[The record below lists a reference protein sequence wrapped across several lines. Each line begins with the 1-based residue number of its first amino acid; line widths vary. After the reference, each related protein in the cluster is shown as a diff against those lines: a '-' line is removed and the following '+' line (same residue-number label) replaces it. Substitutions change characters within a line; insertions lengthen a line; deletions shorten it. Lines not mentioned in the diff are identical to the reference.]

1 MRTLIV
7 IFCISGFLAKD
18 IARLGWEIW
27 FKVNQEQIIAE
38 KCENKAKPI
47 LHCNGKCYLSKLLE
61 KLEQKQQN
69 HNSKTNPFN
78 SNIKFEFIPTPLE
91 ILQFETENEIN
102 GKPFFLSKI
111 QPIQEFSGFVF
122 HPPSEIV
129 I

>member
-38 KCENKAKPI
+38 KCENKAKPM
-47 LHCNGKCYLSKLLE
+47 LHCNGKCYLSKQLE
-61 KLEQKQQN
+61 KLEQKEQN

-78 SNIKFEFIPTPLE
+78 SNIKFDFIPTPLE
-91 ILQFETENEIN
+91 ILQLETENEIN
-102 GKPFFLSKI
+102 GRPFFQSKI

>member
-7 IFCISGFLAKD
+7 IFCITGFLAKD

-38 KCENKAKPI
+38 KCENKAKPM
-47 LHCNGKCYLSKLLE
+47 LHCNGKCYLSKQLE
-61 KLEQKQQN
+61 KLEQKEQN

-78 SNIKFEFIPTPLE
+78 NNLKFEYIPTPLDLTFLVAE
-91 ILQFETENEIN
+91 IE
-102 GKPFFLSKI
+102 SKEKDI
-111 QPIQEFSGFVF
+111 FHYKIPAVMEFSGCIF
-122 HPPSEIV
+122 HPPSKIV